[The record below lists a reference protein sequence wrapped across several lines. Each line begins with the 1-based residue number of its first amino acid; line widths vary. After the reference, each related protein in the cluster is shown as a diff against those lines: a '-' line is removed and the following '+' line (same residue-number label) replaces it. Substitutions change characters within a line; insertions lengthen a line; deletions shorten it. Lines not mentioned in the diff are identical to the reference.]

1 MSTDTNDS
9 TNELYVRKQK
19 LRQLR
24 AERLLYFPMT
34 LDGSIILLNY
44 LNSMDY

>member
-24 AERLLYFPMT
+24 AA
-34 LDGSIILLNY
+34 LLNK
-44 LNSMDY
+44 SDFG

>member
-24 AERLLYFPMT
+24 ARTPVVFPN
-34 LDGSIILLNY
+34 DFRR
-44 LNSMDY
+44 